1 MSWPGGLGTPLRLD
15 GRCRDLLT
23 PASSARPPLVLAEST
38 ISAAIGLDRTIE
50 DLAAEP
56 TVAGLDGLVG
66 ARAGDNLRTAI
77 DDVLPDER
85 PAGTPLHLLL
95 DDVAGASLIAGFA
108 WMRWRNEIPGLLEQM
123 QRGQRIP
130 VRSMQGICSGFRPG
144 SSALL
149 PDGTMS
155 GIPHNVV
162 PVPPLAA
169 GDDPM
174 GWHRLAPPPP
184 VAMRRARRIDVWL
197 DGDGELVIDAMFR
210 DSTWE
215 PDGTEIGVHEYELHA
230 TADPAGGRLT
240 SVEAVPRVLPFAECP
255 VAAPNVAWLV
265 GAPLR
270 GLRTEVLARLR
281 TTDCCTHLNDALR
294 ALAEVPVLAGSLDSL
309 EER

>member
-1 MSWPGGLGTPLRLD
+1 
-15 GRCRDLLT
+15 
-23 PASSARPPLVLAEST
+23 
-38 ISAAIGLDRTIE
+38 
-50 DLAAEP
+50 
-56 TVAGLDGLVG
+56 
-66 ARAGDNLRTAI
+66 
-77 DDVLPDER
+77 
-85 PAGTPLHLLL
+85 
-95 DDVAGASLIAGFA
+95 
-108 WMRWRNEIPGLLEQM
+108 
-123 QRGQRIP
+123 
-130 VRSMQGICSGFRPG
+130 MQGICSGFRPG

-149 PDGTMS
+149 ADGTMS

-169 GDDPM
+169 GGDPM

-197 DGDGELVIDAMFR
+197 DGAGSGDGGSGLIVDAMFR

-230 TADPAGGRLT
+230 TADRTDGRLT
-240 SVEAVPRVLPFAECP
+240 SVEAVPRILPFAECP
-255 VAAPNVAWLV
+255 AAAPNVARLV

-270 GLRTEVLARLR
+270 RLRTEVLETLR

-294 ALAEVPVLAGSLDSL
+294 ALAEVPVLAGSLDPLDPPDSL